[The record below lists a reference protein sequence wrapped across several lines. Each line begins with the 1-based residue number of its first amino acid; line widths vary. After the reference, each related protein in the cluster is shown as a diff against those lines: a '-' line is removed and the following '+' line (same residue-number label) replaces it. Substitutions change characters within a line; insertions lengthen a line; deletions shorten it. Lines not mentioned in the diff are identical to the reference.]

1 MIPYYDIECL
11 KLELAEGTIAIH
23 FTLFFFPKKFNNK
36 RAIVNGTHYINEGSL
51 NLYILVY
58 LIRPLVKKR

>member
-36 RAIVNGTHYINEGSL
+36 RAIVNEKDERFDSFYFSKL
-51 NLYILVY
+51 
-58 LIRPLVKKR
+58 

>member
-36 RAIVNGTHYINEGSL
+36 RGIVNGTH
-51 NLYILVY
+51 
-58 LIRPLVKKR
+58 